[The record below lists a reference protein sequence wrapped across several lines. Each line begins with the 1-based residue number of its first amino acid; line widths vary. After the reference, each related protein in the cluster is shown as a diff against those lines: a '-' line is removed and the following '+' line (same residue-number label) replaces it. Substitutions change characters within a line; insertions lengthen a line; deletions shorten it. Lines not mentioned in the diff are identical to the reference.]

1 MTEACMTALRCPIW
15 PSLITIKAMMLIK
28 QVGVLVNI
36 LNCKLKK
43 HVAAVFKSEGI
54 NLTAEQ
60 FLVMDTLWNQGEMTQ
75 QSIAYIIQK
84 DKNSVTQFID
94 NLEKKRLVQRV
105 VDTSDRRVNNIRLSK
120 AGLAMKDNTKK
131 VAIDALNDI
140 VAGIPEEDLKSFV
153 RVLNKACDNIEK
165 LKL

>member
-1 MTEACMTALRCPIW
+1 
-15 PSLITIKAMMLIK
+15 MMLVK

-43 HVAAVFKSEGI
+43 HIASVFKSEGI

-75 QSIAYIIQK
+75 QSIAYLIQK

-94 NLEKKRLVQRV
+94 NLEKKGLVNRV
-105 VDTSDRRVNNIRLSK
+105 VDSSDRRVNNIRLSK
-120 AGLAMKDNTKK
+120 AGMAMKDNTKN
-131 VAIDALNDI
+131 VAIDVLNDI
-140 VAGIPEEDLKSFV
+140 VEGISEEDLKTFV
-153 RVLNKACDNIEK
+153 KVLNKACDNIEK
-165 LKL
+165 LKE

>member
-1 MTEACMTALRCPIW
+1 
-15 PSLITIKAMMLIK
+15 MLVK

-43 HVAAVFKSEGI
+43 HIASVFKKEWI

-75 QSIAYIIQK
+75 QNIAYIIQK

-94 NLEKKRLVQRV
+94 NLEKKGLVQRV
-105 VDTSDRRVNNIRLSK
+105 VDTADRLVNNIKLSK

-131 VAIDALNDI
+131 VAIAAVNDI
-140 VAGIPEEDLKSFV
+140 LEGIPEEELKDFV
-153 RVLNKACDNIEK
+153 KVLNKACENIEK
-165 LKL
+165 LEP

>member
-1 MTEACMTALRCPIW
+1 
-15 PSLITIKAMMLIK
+15 MMLIK

-43 HVAAVFKSEGI
+43 HIAAIFKSEGI

-75 QSIAYIIQK
+75 QNIAYIIQK

-94 NLEKKRLVQRV
+94 NLEKKGLVNRV
-105 VDTSDRRVNNIRLSK
+105 VDSADRRVNNIRLSK
-120 AGLAMKDNTKK
+120 AGMAMKDNTKR
-131 VAIDALNDI
+131 VAINALNDI
-140 VAGIPEEDLKSFV
+140 VAGIPEDDLKTFV
-153 RVLNKACDNIEK
+153 NVLNKACDNIEK
-165 LKL
+165 LNV

>member
-1 MTEACMTALRCPIW
+1 
-15 PSLITIKAMMLIK
+15 MLIK

-43 HVAAVFKSEGI
+43 YIASVFKSEGI

-75 QSIAYIIQK
+75 QNIAYIIQK

-94 NLEKKRLVQRV
+94 NLEKKGLVQRV
-105 VDTSDRRVNNIRLSK
+105 VDANDRRVNKIKLS
-120 AGLAMKDNTKK
+120 AMGMEMKDKTKN
-131 VAIDALNDI
+131 VAITAVN
-140 VAGIPEEDLKSFV
+140 GILEGISEEELKTFV
-153 RVLNKACDNIEK
+153 KVLNAACDNIER
-165 LKL
+165 LNL